1 MEVVG
6 KIILGVGLNYGVHC
20 ISMVL
25 HNWACMPHTMV
36 DIVKGL
42 VVTAS
47 PVCSTLISIGQT
59 TQNAYAA
66 LITGVLASTIM
77 NKVNLA
83 SAPPTP
89 T

>member
-6 KIILGVGLNYGVHC
+6 KVLLGVGLNYGVHC
-20 ISMVL
+20 ISMAL
-25 HNWACMPHTMV
+25 HNWACMPHTMT

-47 PVCSTLISIGQT
+47 PVCSTLISVGQT

-66 LITGVLASTIM
+66 LITGILASTII
-77 NKVNLA
+77 NKVN
-83 SAPPTP
+83 SPTS
-89 T
+89 